1 MPADGVDFV
10 QADSEKAGGRVIVC
24 TDLAKSYPMG
34 HGYKRVFKN
43 LNLTIRPGE
52 RLGILGRN
60 GAGKTTLI
68 KLMAGVEMPTAG
80 RVDRTMS
87 VSWPLGFGG
96 GFQGSLT
103 GYDNARFIAR
113 IYGRDYS
120 DLRDFV
126 EDFTELGRQL
136 RMPVKTYSSG
146 MKARLAFALS
156 LAIEFD
162 CYLIDEVI
170 LVGDQD
176 FQRKCHYELFEVR
189 ADRALVLA
197 SHSADTVRSYCSSAL
212 ILKNGE
218 GELYDDLEEALGIYT
233 AL

>member
-1 MPADGVDFV
+1 MIRCDDVTKSYRLG
-10 QADSEKAGGRVIVC
+10 GGRKQVLKGV
-24 TDLAKSYPMG
+24 
-34 HGYKRVFKN
+34 N
-43 LNLTIRPGE
+43 LQIKPGE
-52 RLGILGRN
+52 HVGLLGRN

-68 KLMAGVEMPTAG
+68 KIIGGVEMPTSG
-80 RVDRTMS
+80 SVIRDFS

-113 IYGRDYS
+113 IYGHEYREI
-120 DLRDFV
+120 RDFV
-126 EDFTELGRQL
+126 EDFTQLGSQL
-136 RMPVKTYSSG
+136 KTPVRTYSSG

-170 LVGDQD
+170 MVGDQN
-176 FQRKCHYELFEVR
+176 FHERCHYELFEKR
-189 ADRALVLA
+189 ADRSLVLA
-197 SHSADTVRSYCSSAL
+197 SHSAEL
-212 ILKNGE
+212 IREFCNQAMVLNNGT
-218 GELYDDLEEALGIYT
+218 GTMYSDVNEALEVYA